1 MGDGRR
7 GMGDEGW
14 ETRDGRRETRD
25 KMNSPV
31 LLARGILCSVSVLP
45 LFLPFTPS
53 PLLLFS
59 SSPLL
64 LFSSSPH
71 LLFTPSPLHPFSSS
85 PLLLFSSSPLLPFV
99 PSERGISHGCYSN
112 ILFRIIINIP
122 GVAYVIMSL
131 SMRDQPGK

>member
-7 GMGDEGW
+7 GMGDG
-14 ETRDGRRETRD
+14 RRGMGDGRWETRD

-45 LFLPFTPS
+45 LLHLFTPSPLLLFTSSPLLPFSSSPLLLFTPS

-59 SSPLL
+59 SSPL
-64 LFSSSPH
+64 H
-71 LLFTPSPLHPFSSS
+71 
-85 PLLLFSSSPLLPFV
+85 LFSSSPLLPFV